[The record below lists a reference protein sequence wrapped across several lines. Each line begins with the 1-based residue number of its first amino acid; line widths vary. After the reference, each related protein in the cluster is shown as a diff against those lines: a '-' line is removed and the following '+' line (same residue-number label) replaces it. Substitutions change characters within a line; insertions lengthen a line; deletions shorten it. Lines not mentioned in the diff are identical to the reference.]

1 MSADNKSVPAKAAP
15 KAAAP
20 AAAVDPQDEI
30 NEIMNEIESLQ
41 KSMSGPETEIEMP
54 KAAPVA
60 AAATSRAAPA
70 AAPAPKAA
78 PAAAVAAP
86 VAPVA
91 VAEDPL
97 VSELEADLAD
107 FRGSGDDASMEETL
121 GSMQAEP
128 AANSILDD
136 DLKSQI
142 ESELQQEPQSEVD
155 SLLEAE
161 MAAETSRNVEE
172 KAVAETKFDSDDELL
187 QELEAITPPVP
198 TKKKPA
204 PALPP
209 AKAEAYV
216 AAPDHLADD
225 LADLAPTD
233 TATKTIRSPAE
244 TSFGGGESTDGT
256 LTMSVAGSM
265 QLKLKYEFDGQ
276 EVTLSFSDGALKIC
290 LIDGTEFKVPVGR
303 ARNLRAA

>member
-1 MSADNKSVPAKAAP
+1 MSADNKIAQAKAAP
-15 KAAAP
+15 Q
-20 AAAVDPQDEI
+20 AAVDPQDEI

-41 KSMSGPETEIEMP
+41 KSMAGPEPTIDLP
-54 KAAPVA
+54 KP
-60 AAATSRAAPA
+60 AAATSRAAPVAAAAPARA
-70 AAPAPKAA
+70 AAPAPA
-78 PAAAVAAP
+78 PAAAQ
-86 VAPVA
+86 
-91 VAEDPL
+91 DPL

-142 ESELQQEPQSEVD
+142 ESELQSEPQSEVD

-161 MAAETSRNVEE
+161 MAAETSRHVEE
-172 KAVAETKFDSDDELL
+172 KTAGETKFDSASSDDELL

-198 TKKKPA
+198 EKKTKPA
-204 PALPP
+204 PKMPP
-209 AKAEAYV
+209 AKADAYV

-225 LADLAPTD
+225 LADLAPQG
-233 TATKTIRSPAE
+233 ARSPAE
-244 TSFGGGESTDGT
+244 TSFGGGEGTDGT

-276 EVTLSFSDGALKIC
+276 EVTLSFSDGALKIS
-290 LIDGTEFKVPVGR
+290 LVDGTEFKVPVGR